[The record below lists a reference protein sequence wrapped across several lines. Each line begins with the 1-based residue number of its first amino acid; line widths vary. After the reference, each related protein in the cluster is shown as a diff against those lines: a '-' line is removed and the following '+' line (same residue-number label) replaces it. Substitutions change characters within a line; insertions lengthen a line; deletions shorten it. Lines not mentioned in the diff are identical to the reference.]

1 MSKQHSLV
9 NKGGKTL
16 IRECICQPLWFKFLR
31 FLNGPR
37 ALMWRFHTTVN
48 KTGWERN
55 DGGPGHCQWIMKVL
69 IMGLWSPTDGI
80 NSLVYSFP
88 QWWRRA
94 SKVLTVLLGEIH
106 GTERHKPWSTI
117 RQAWK
122 TPRVQWSCCL
132 AWMPKSEHQ
141 ASDHS
146 FTEFPGLDAEKEV
159 TKVVFYSKGHWL
171 CLVWW
176 VRQSIGFK

>member
-1 MSKQHSLV
+1 
-9 NKGGKTL
+9 
-16 IRECICQPLWFKFLR
+16 
-31 FLNGPR
+31 
-37 ALMWRFHTTVN
+37 MWRFHTTVN

-171 CLVWW
+171 CLVLW